1 MTGQV
6 CPNDAKQVN
15 QHQERP
21 MQRLNSIQLLD
32 TINAGLFSKMP
43 QPQIKLFSD
52 QFSTAC

>member
-6 CPNDAKQVN
+6 RPNAAKQVH

-21 MQRLNSIQLLD
+21 MQRVTSIQLLD
-32 TINAGLFSKMP
+32 TINATAFSKML
-43 QPQIKLFSD
+43 QPSIKPFSG

>member
-6 CPNDAKQVN
+6 RPNAAQQVN
-15 QHQERP
+15 QHQERQ
-21 MQRLNSIQLLD
+21 MQRTNSIQLLD

-52 QFSTAC
+52 HFSTAC